1 MKSILE
7 QQVEIQIEL
16 ANLQSSLDSYLE
28 AILRSVDT
36 ALRNSGVP
44 EEKIFEYKIIIA
56 TALTNYGNHCI
67 KMGSLVTTYEYETD
81 KILNSN
87 KLTFFEKIFFSIK
100 NLFKRGK
107 SNKTDM

>member
-7 QQVEIQIEL
+7 QQVEVQIEL

-28 AILRSVDT
+28 TILRSVDT

-44 EEKIFEYKIIIA
+44 EEKIFEYKMVIA

-67 KMGSLVTTYEYETD
+67 KLGSLVTSSEYETD
-81 KILNSN
+81 KILNSK
-87 KLTFFEKIFFSIK
+87 KLTFFGKIFFGIK

-107 SNKTDM
+107 SKKTDM